1 MPEGDTVFLAARRMH
16 DALTGKTLLR
26 GELRHPQ
33 LSTVDL
39 TGREVLGVRSY
50 GKRMFTRFS
59 GDLSLHSHF
68 RMDGAWH
75 LYRPGERWRRPAHQA
90 RAVFEVDD
98 RQAIGF
104 LLHDMELL
112 ATADEDGLIGH
123 LGPDLLAEDFD
134 EAEALRR
141 LTEDPDREIGLAL
154 LDQRVMAGVGN
165 LSEAEVCFLLGV
177 SPWAKV
183 SSVDAG
189 KAVRLSRKLLLA
201 NRWRP
206 EQSTTGELRRGRQ
219 HYVFERAG
227 RPCLNCGTRVKTG
240 SQGHGTM
247 QRVAYFCPNCQ
258 NG

>member
-16 DALTGKTLLR
+16 DALAGKTLLR
-26 GELRHPQ
+26 AELRHPR
-33 LSTVDL
+33 LSTAELSGL
-39 TGREVLGVRSY
+39 TVLGVRSY

-59 GDLSLHSHF
+59 SELSLHSHF

-75 LYRPGERWRRPAHQA
+75 LYRPGEKWRRPAHQA

-104 LLHDMELL
+104 ALHDLELL
-112 ATADEDGLIGH
+112 PTSDEDQLISH

-134 EAEALRR
+134 ADLAVSRLVAE
-141 LTEDPDREIGLAL
+141 PDREIGLAL

-165 LSEAEVCFLLGV
+165 IYKTEVCFLLGA
-177 SPWAKV
+177 SPWAPV
-183 SSVDAG
+183 SAVDARR
-189 KAVRLSRKLLLA
+189 AVSLSRKLLMA

-206 EQSTTGELRRGRQ
+206 EQITTGDPRNQ
-219 HYVFERAG
+219 HYVYGRAG
-227 RPCLNCGTRVKTG
+227 RPCLRCGTRVKGGTQG
-240 SQGHGTM
+240 SGVQE
-247 QRVAYFCPNCQ
+247 RVAYFCPTCQ